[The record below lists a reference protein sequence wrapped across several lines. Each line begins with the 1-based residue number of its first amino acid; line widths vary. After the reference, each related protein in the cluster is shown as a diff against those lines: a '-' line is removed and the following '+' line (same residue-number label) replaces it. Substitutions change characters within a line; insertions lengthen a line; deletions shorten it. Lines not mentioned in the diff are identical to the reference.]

1 MRTFDPE
8 CLRALVAVAHSGSL
22 SAAAQRLYRSQSA
35 VSEQIRKLELACS
48 ATLFLRSKRGAE
60 LTPAG
65 RKLLGHAQ
73 EILDAHERAVRSMQG
88 VDLAGSLS
96 IAVTDYFHPAGIAA
110 LLRRLRTSH
119 PRLQLHVAVRKSAS
133 IEDEADDE
141 AYDIGLSMRI
151 LERGA
156 TRRTP
161 QGVRRVA
168 LFREPM
174 AWVADPSLRTAAG
187 GALPLVVLPA
197 SCAVHRLVA
206 RTLAARG
213 IEHYVAHRASGVAGL
228 QLAIGAGLGLSCL
241 NASAL
246 PAGLRP
252 LRSFAGIRLPS
263 LPQVEFALLV
273 PPAARSS
280 LVDEVVPMLAQVL
293 RAAVPVAGNA
303 ADGGVQPPAGYA
315 HAS

>member
-48 ATLFLRSKRGAE
+48 ATLLLRSKRGAE

-65 RKLLGHAQ
+65 RTLLGHAQ
-73 EILDAHERAVRSMQG
+73 EILDAHERAVLAMQG
-88 VDLAGSLS
+88 VDLAGSLRV
-96 IAVTDYFHPAGIAA
+96 AVTDYFHPSGIAA
-110 LLRRLRTSH
+110 LLRRLRASH
-119 PRLQLHVAVRKSAS
+119 PRLQLHVTVRKSAS
-133 IEDEADDE
+133 IEQEADE
-141 AYDIGLSMRI
+141 EPYDLGLSMRI

-156 TRRTP
+156 TRGTP
-161 QGVRRVA
+161 SGVLRVP

-174 AWVADPSLRTAAG
+174 AWVADPSLQAAAG

-197 SCAVHRLVA
+197 SCAVHRFVA
-206 RTLAARG
+206 RALAARN
-213 IEHYVAHRASGVAGL
+213 IEHYVAHCASGVAGL
-228 QLAIGAGLGLSCL
+228 QLAISAGLGVSCL

-252 LRSFAGIRLPS
+252 LRSFSGIRLPS

-273 PPAARSS
+273 PQAGQSA
-280 LVDEVVPMLAQVL
+280 LIDEVVPLLAQVL
-293 RAAVPVAGNA
+293 RAAVPMEGDA
-303 ADGGVQPPAGYA
+303 AHIMV
-315 HAS
+315 